1 MKNTRTKGC
10 HHLTTKEELFSQS
23 NELLMHAFVE
33 TGLRKGKKVVI
44 LADKNIR
51 EWMEAAK
58 LMSFILPDVTLKAMP
73 IDRKGAINFGR
84 GMTDLHVLVVSTRP
98 AALIQ
103 DLVMSAAPCFNAN
116 ILVVHTDPM

>member
-1 MKNTRTKGC
+1 MKNTRTQGR
-10 HHLTTKEELFSQS
+10 HHLTTKEDLFSLS
-23 NELLMHAFVE
+23 NQLLMHAFVE

-51 EWMEAAK
+51 EWMETSM
-58 LMSFILPDVTLKAMP
+58 LLSFILPDVTLKAMP
-73 IDRKGAINFGR
+73 ADRKGACNFGR
-84 GMTDLHVLVVSTRP
+84 GMTDLHVLIVSTRP

-116 ILVVHTDPM
+116 ILVVHTDPI